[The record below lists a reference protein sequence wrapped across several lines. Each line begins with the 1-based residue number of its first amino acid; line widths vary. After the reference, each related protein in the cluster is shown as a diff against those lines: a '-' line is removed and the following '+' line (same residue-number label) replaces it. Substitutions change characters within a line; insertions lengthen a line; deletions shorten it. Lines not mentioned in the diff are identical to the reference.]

1 MLLILG
7 IDTTGVENSVCAD
20 ARLGVGERHLVD
32 EVSGETSL
40 KR

>member
-7 IDTTGVENSVCAD
+7 IDTTGVENSVRAD

-32 EVSGETSL
+32 EVSGEISL
-40 KR
+40 K